1 MKLTNAQRKRLAVLL
16 GKTALQMSADEVA
29 ELATLKALA
38 AEDKVTLD
46 EKFVTEA
53 LALEDDGDTAL
64 TADQLK
70 GMVASALADT
80 LASKGIDQDAIIKAV
95 EDANKGHVKLA
106 DIQNAVKTALAAFTP
121 ANTATETADAI
132 KAAVAEAQKGALTAD
147 QLASAFERALTSAGR
162 VSSKNVFPTDGAGD
176 TDLVAH
182 RAGNLTVA
190 SKELL
195 NVCLGLPQ
203 QNGIDAKL
211 FTRATARG
219 SKMLDNV
226 RTKTLTTGGAAT
238 GAELIPSDLSSEL
251 QMRLYLDSA
260 VAAAMISQEITMP
273 TDVYKMP
280 LKTTRTAFR
289 KGSEAPGSDP
299 TGSEPGT
306 GLVTLDAQKLIGIA
320 DYSYE
325 ADEDSIIPILPML
338 QDDLASGAADA
349 LEDAII
355 NGDVS
360 TTHQDTDTQA
370 ASGTATLPARLFSGL
385 RKYALAGSST
395 TDWVSGNVSATN
407 ILAALKGMGKYGI
420 KRSDLL
426 LVCGPRGYNDLVG
439 LTETLTVEKV
449 GNPNLARILTGAAG
463 VIFGVPIIVSERN
476 REDLSATGVN
486 GATGNTRGSM
496 LFIHKPSWYL
506 GVRRGFT
513 VETDADKKKQIKS
526 VIASFRRAFVPRE
539 TTSAT
544 VPNVRLAYNYTA

>member
-16 GKTALQMSADEVA
+16 SKTTLQLSPDEVK
-29 ELATLKALA
+29 ELATLQALA
-38 AEDKVTLD
+38 EADSITLD
-46 EKFVTEA
+46 EAFVKEA
-53 LALEDDGDTAL
+53 LALQDDGDTAL

-70 GMVASALADT
+70 GMVSAALADT
-80 LASKGIDQDAIIKAV
+80 LASKGVDQAAILKAI
-95 EDANKGHVKLA
+95 EDADKGHVTAA
-106 DIQNAVKTALAAFTP
+106 DIQAAVKNALAPFTP
-121 ANTATETADAI
+121 AGTAADTAEAI

-162 VSSKNVFPTDGAGD
+162 VSSKNVFPTDGEGD

-190 SKELL
+190 GKELL

-203 QNGIDAKL
+203 QNGIDAKM

-219 SKMLDNV
+219 SKALDGI

-251 QMRLYLDSA
+251 QMRLYLESA
-260 VAAAMISQEITMP
+260 LAAAMISQEITMP

-289 KGSEAPGSDP
+289 RGSEAPGSDP
-299 TGSEPGT
+299 AGSEPGT

-325 ADEDSIIPILPML
+325 ADEDAIIPILPML

-349 LEDAII
+349 LEDALI
-355 NGDVS
+355 NGDTS
-360 TTHQDTDTQA
+360 ATHQDTDTHTA
-370 ASGTATLPARLFSGL
+370 LGTATLPARLFAGL
-385 RKYALAGSST
+385 RRYAIAGSST
-395 TDWVSGNVSATN
+395 TSWATSGAIAAN

-420 KRSDLL
+420 RRSELL

-439 LTETLTVEKV
+439 LAETLTVEKV

-486 GATGNTRGSM
+486 AASGNTFGSM

-513 VETDADKKKQIKS
+513 VETDSDRKKQIKS

-544 VPNVRLAYNYTA
+544 VPNVRLAFNYTA

>member
-16 GKTALQMSADEVA
+16 GKTALQMSADEVS

-46 EKFVTEA
+46 EAFVKEA

-64 TADQLK
+64 SADQLK

-106 DIQNAVKTALAAFTP
+106 DIQTAVKNALAAFTP
-121 ANTATETADAI
+121 ANTATETAEAI

-162 VSSKNVFPTDGAGD
+162 VSSKNVFPTDGEGE

-195 NVCLGLPQ
+195 NVCLGRPQ
-203 QNGIDAKL
+203 QDGIDAKM
-211 FTRATARG
+211 FTRATGRG

-226 RTKTLTTGGAAT
+226 RTKTLTTGGSGT

-260 VAAAMISQEITMP
+260 LAAAMISQEINMP
-273 TDVYKMP
+273 TDTYKLP

-289 KGSEAPGSDP
+289 TGSEAPGSDP
-299 TGSEPGT
+299 TASEPGT
-306 GLVTLDAQKLIGIA
+306 GLVTLDAAKLIGIA

-338 QDDLASGAADA
+338 QDDLAMGAADA
-349 LEDAII
+349 LEDALI
-355 NGDVS
+355 NGDV
-360 TTHQDTDTQA
+360 TATHQDSDTHA
-370 ASGTATLPARLFSGL
+370 IANAPAKLFRGL
-385 RKYALAGSST
+385 RKAAIAGNVT
-395 TDWVSGNVSATN
+395 TSWASGNVSAAN
-407 ILAALKGMGKYGI
+407 ILATLKAMGKWGI

-426 LVCGPRGYNDLVG
+426 IVCGSGGYNDVVG
-439 LTETLTVEKV
+439 LPETLTAEKV
-449 GNPNLARILTGAAG
+449 GNPTLARILTGAAG
-463 VIFGVPIIVSERN
+463 VIYGVPIIVSERI
-476 REDLSATGVN
+476 RENLNVSGVYDGVTATK
-486 GATGNTRGSM
+486 GSM

-513 VETDADKKKQIKS
+513 IETDQDKKKQTKS
-526 VIASFRRAFVPRE
+526 VIASFRRAFMPRE
-539 TTSAT
+539 TPSAT
-544 VPNVRLAYNYTA
+544 VQLVRLAFNYNA

>member
-16 GKTALQMSADEVA
+16 GKTALQMSADEVS

-46 EKFVTEA
+46 EAFVKEA

-106 DIQNAVKTALAAFTP
+106 DIQTAVKNALAAFTP

-162 VSSKNVFPTDGAGD
+162 VSAKNVFPTDGAGD

-190 SKELL
+190 GKELL

-226 RTKTLTTGGAAT
+226 RTKTLTTGGAGT

-251 QMRLYLDSA
+251 QMRLYLESA
-260 VAAAMISQEITMP
+260 LAAAMIGQEINMP

-280 LKTTRTAFR
+280 LKTARTAFR

-299 TGSEPGT
+299 ASSEPGT

-360 TTHQDTDTQA
+360 ATHQDTDTQA
-370 ASGTATLPARLFSGL
+370 AAGTATLPARLFSGL
-385 RKYALAGSST
+385 RKYAIAGSCT
-395 TDWVSGNVSATN
+395 TSWLTNGVIESN
-407 ILAALKGMGKYGI
+407 ILATLKGMGKYGI

-439 LTETLTVEKV
+439 LTSTLTVEKV
-449 GNPNLARILTGAAG
+449 GNPALARVLTGAAG

-476 REDLSATGVN
+476 REDLTATD
-486 GATGNTRGSM
+486 R
-496 LFIHKPSWYL
+496 
-506 GVRRGFT
+506 
-513 VETDADKKKQIKS
+513 KS
-526 VIASFRRAFVPRE
+526 VV
-539 TTSAT
+539 
-544 VPNVRLAYNYTA
+544 

>member
-16 GKTALQMSADEVA
+16 GKTALQMSADEVS

-46 EKFVTEA
+46 EAFVKEA

-162 VSSKNVFPTDGAGD
+162 VSAKNVFPTDGAGD

-190 SKELL
+190 GKELL

-219 SKMLDNV
+219 SKMLDGV
-226 RTKTLTTGGAAT
+226 RTKTLTTGGAGA

-251 QMRLYLDSA
+251 QMRLYLESA
-260 VAAAMISQEITMP
+260 LAAAMIGQEINMP

-299 TGSEPGT
+299 ASSEPGT

-325 ADEDSIIPILPML
+325 ADEDAIIPILPML

-355 NGDVS
+355 NGDV
-360 TTHQDTDTQA
+360 TATHQDTDSQ
-370 ASGTATLPARLFSGL
+370 GTTLPVRLFSGL

-395 TDWVSGNVSATN
+395 TSWTSGNVTAAN

-420 KRSDLL
+420 RRSELL

-463 VIFGVPIIVSERN
+463 VVFGVPIIVSERN
-476 REDLSATGVN
+476 REDLNTTGVN
-486 GATGNTRGSM
+486 GASANTFGSM

-513 VETDADKKKQIKS
+513 VETDADKKKQVKS

-539 TTSAT
+539 TPSAT
-544 VPNVRLAYNYTA
+544 VPSVRLAFNYTA